1 MSEQVSFESGFEE
14 WQRVYGAEVR
24 GEGVP
29 ELGSRTAE
37 GSMTHGDEAGRRY
50 RELESGRGAK

>member
-1 MSEQVSFESGFEE
+1 MSFESGFEE